1 MRELFDFHAFPLLK
15 TERLILR
22 ELTDADA
29 TVLFQYF
36 SDPAYVRY
44 LSFGLHTD
52 VEQTQGFINWTRTG
66 YQQQEGIR
74 WGLQWKL
81 SDVLIGTAG
90 LHFWKRDLRC
100 AEVGYHVAPA
110 WWGMGI
116 ASEVLRALVDFGF
129 QRMNLNRIEGRHSAG
144 NGVSGRVLLKCGFQ
158 KEGILRQ
165 REVLA
170 GRLVDVVQFS
180 LLREEYD
187 ATR

>member
-1 MRELFDFHAFPLLK
+1 
-15 TERLILR
+15 
-22 ELTDADA
+22 
-29 TVLFQYF
+29 
-36 SDPAYVRY
+36 
-44 LSFGLHTD
+44 
-52 VEQTQGFINWTRTG
+52 
-66 YQQQEGIR
+66 
-74 WGLQWKL
+74 
-81 SDVLIGTAG
+81 
-90 LHFWKRDLRC
+90 
-100 AEVGYHVAPA
+100 
-110 WWGMGI
+110 MGI

-144 NGVSGRVLLKCGFQ
+144 NDVSGRVLLKCGFQ